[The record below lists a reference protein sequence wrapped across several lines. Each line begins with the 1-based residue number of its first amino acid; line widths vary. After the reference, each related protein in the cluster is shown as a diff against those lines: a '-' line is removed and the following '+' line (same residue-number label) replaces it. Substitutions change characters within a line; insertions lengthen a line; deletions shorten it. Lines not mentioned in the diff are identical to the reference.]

1 MSKSTSKPNQ
11 SRWQPPP
18 GWIPLEKTSITRESQ
33 KTIRTAL
40 IKKYREN
47 PAFREALPA
56 GTTLEDLLVGLRQ
69 EFAKASDNIWLN
81 DLYQVVVKQVEMPAG
96 DGWHLSIKRLDKAP
110 ITDWR
115 HKQWIKN
122 QLLGPE
128 VEAVEL
134 YPAESRVV
142 DSANQYHLWAF
153 KDPGFR
159 FPLGFPAGFK
169 MEGTLGSSQQRGFGE
184 A

>member
-1 MSKSTSKPNQ
+1 MSKPVSESNQ
-11 SRWQPPP
+11 NRWQPPA
-18 GWIPLEKTSITRESQ
+18 GWMPLERTSITRESQ
-33 KTIRTAL
+33 KETRQSL
-40 IKKYREN
+40 IKKYKED
-47 PAFREALPA
+47 PTFREALPA
-56 GTTLEDLLVGLRQ
+56 GTTLEGLLVNLRQ
-69 EFAKASDNIWLN
+69 EFAKANENIWLN
-81 DLYQVVVKQVEMPAG
+81 DLYQVVVKNVEMPAG

-153 KDPGFR
+153 KKPGFR

-169 MEGTLGSSQQRGFGE
+169 MEGPLGGSQQRGFGE